1 MILRALE
8 NGVQIYTNIIM
19 KYAIATLLVLV
30 LITISFLKGALTFE
44 ENMTRDIEVYLPE
57 GEESTDILIEVRK
70 DWATDII
77 IVYVET
83 PNARNPD
90 YFSDSVVDNITYVP
104 TLKEIALLER
114 TIDPYGQN
122 VDLEEHY
129 QADRGEKDDI
139 IFTLSISTLIK
150 EFNSTNARFIEASEG
165 KIFGGLSI
173 EEADDDVVNETGTY
187 AIPDDQ
193 QRVDQIF
200 DGTSSALQN
209 FAIDTNDDGIIDTA
223 VILFAL
229 RAQEENN
236 DEVQEEK
243 IAEIQRHIDERYC
256 PSPDDCTQMTQTG
269 LVVVLHE
276 VTARLYDDLLTM
288 LPISLGII
296 IGLMLIFHRNW
307 LAIPVV
313 LVPIFCAL
321 IWTLGIITVSGVVL
335 TPMIVAA
342 GPILVG
348 IGVDYG
354 LHVANR
360 IVEFKDE
367 GNKIPRATFL
377 ALMTT
382 GKATFLC
389 AVTDTIGFSALFIS
403 PIAPMRT
410 VGLTMIIGVACAF
423 FLTVSMTPAM
433 MKLTNYSKHKS
444 EGWTSIAV
452 LSTKQWKAILVVV
465 LLTTTYSIARI
476 SVMDQDMKGDE
487 SAPEDIDSIK
497 KLGEYSDKFEA
508 GQTGILLI
516 NGPEDRL
523 KPAAK
528 DLDVL
533 DIMNWTQG
541 EINNITI
548 ENRNT
553 EKLINVSAFS
563 IVDFFK
569 SAHVSF
575 VIEDLGGDPVFEY
588 DGSFW
593 DFLHD
598 DFFDSFFCVASSE
611 VLSGI
616 YDCEQLRSDMIDVF
630 YESFTDEMRAML
642 LTDEYDKA
650 LIYVSMPYVNIDDT
664 AVIVDTIDEIAY
676 IRDRQMHAQDAK
688 MSQLTG
694 GPPVTIAINEGI
706 QNTQFDT
713 IVLSLILVLIT
724 LMVIFKSPKFGFIT
738 FLPIFL
744 VILWYP
750 ATVDAGGTNLNIFT
764 AMVGTIIIGI
774 GIDNSIQITER
785 VREEG
790 TTPEGIQKAV
800 ENTGQSVVEATFTT
814 MGGVFSGVII
824 SLYRTQFVGLRNFFG
839 LIITLVL
846 FSLLMAVFALP
857 SFYHALHY
865 LKLKYAKAPFVLSI
879 LGMINYLKSGLLL
892 PLKLIARLFS

>member
-1 MILRALE
+1 MITKALE
-8 NGVQIYTNIIM
+8 NGVQIYTNIIL
-19 KYAIATLLVLV
+19 KNAVATVAVLS
-30 LITISFLKGALTFE
+30 LITVLLLQSALTFE

-57 GEESTDILIEVRK
+57 GEESTEILIEVRQ
-70 DWATDII
+70 DWATDLI
-77 IVYVET
+77 IVYIET
-83 PNARNPD
+83 GNANDPNVFND
-90 YFSDSVVDNITYVP
+90 IVVDNITYVP
-104 TLKEIALLER
+104 TLKEIALLET
-114 TIDPYGQN
+114 TIDKYGQSE
-122 VDLEEHY
+122 DLETY
-129 QADRGEKDDI
+129 QADRGDKDGI

-150 EFNSTNARFIEASEG
+150 EFNSTNARFIEATEG

-173 EEADDDVVNETGTY
+173 EQNDDDTVNLTGTY
-187 AIPDDQ
+187 NIPDDQ
-193 QRVDQIF
+193 DRVDQIY
-200 DGTSSALQN
+200 DSTSSALQN
-209 FAIDTNDDGIIDTA
+209 FAIDTNDDKIIDTA

-229 RAQEENN
+229 KYQGENN
-236 DEVQEEK
+236 DASQEEMIAK
-243 IAEIQRHIDERYC
+243 IQEHIDQRYNART
-256 PSPDDCTQMTQTG
+256 DMTQTG

-288 LPISLGII
+288 LPISLGIVI
-296 IGLMLIFHRNW
+296 AMMLFFHRNW

-321 IWTLGIITVSGVVL
+321 IWTLGIVNLSGVVL

-367 GNKIPRATFL
+367 GNKMPRATFL
-377 ALMTT
+377 ALLTT

-410 VGLTMIIGVACAF
+410 VGFTMIVGVMCAF
-423 FLTVSMTPAM
+423 FLTVSMTPAI
-433 MKLTNYSKHKS
+433 MKLTNYSRHKS
-444 EGWTSIAV
+444 EGWKSIAV
-452 LSTKQWKAILVVV
+452 LSTKQWKAILLVL
-465 LLTTTYSIARI
+465 LLTTSYSIARI
-476 SVMDQDMKGDE
+476 AVMDQDIKGSE

-497 KLGEYSDKFEA
+497 KLGEYSEKFEA
-508 GQTGILLI
+508 GQTGILLV

-533 DIMNWTQG
+533 DVMNWTQG
-541 EINNITI
+541 EINNLSVT
-548 ENRNT
+548 NRNSN
-553 EKLINVSAFS
+553 EIINVSAFS

-569 SAHVSF
+569 SAH
-575 VIEDLGGDPVFEY
+575 ITIALEDLDGETQFEFE
-588 DGSFW
+588 GSFW
-593 DFLHD
+593 DFLHS
-598 DFFDSFFCVASSE
+598 DFFGDDYVWIDINPLYSR
-611 VLSGI
+611 
-616 YDCEQLRSDMIDVF
+616 EQLRSDMIDVF

-650 LIYVSMPYVNIDDT
+650 LIYVSMPYINIDDT
-664 AVIVDTIDEIAY
+664 TILVNEIDEIAFL
-676 IRDRQMHAQDAK
+676 RDKQIHAHDAQ

-694 GPPVTIAINEGI
+694 GPPVSIAINEGI
-706 QNTQFDT
+706 QETQFDT
-713 IVLSLILVLIT
+713 IKLSLLLVLIT
-724 LMVIFKSPKFGFIT
+724 MIVIFSSVKFGVIT
-738 FLPIFL
+738 FLPILL

-814 MGGVFSGVII
+814 MGGVFSGVLI
-824 SLYRTQFVGLRNFFG
+824 SFFSSQFIGLRNFFA

-865 LKLKYAKAPFVLSI
+865 IIEKYKMRNWNIRKKF
-879 LGMINYLKSGLLL
+879 N
-892 PLKLIARLFS
+892 

>member
-1 MILRALE
+1 MKWP
-8 NGVQIYTNIIM
+8 IM
-19 KYAIATLLVLV
+19 TLATLSLV
-30 LITISFLKGALTFE
+30 TILLLQPAMTFE
-44 ENMTRDIEVYLPE
+44 QNMTRDIEVYLPE
-57 GEESTDILIEVRK
+57 GEESTNILIEVRE
-70 DWATDII
+70 DWATDLI
-77 IVYVET
+77 IVYIET
-83 PNARNPD
+83 PNAENPQYYKD
-90 YFSDSVVDNITYVP
+90 PVMDNITYVS

-114 TIDPYGQN
+114 TIDPWGQN
-122 VDLEEHY
+122 VDQENQW

-165 KIFGGLSI
+165 KIFGGLSV
-173 EEADDDVVNETGTY
+173 EDNDDDTVNETGTY

-193 QRVDQIF
+193 DRIDQIF
-200 DGTSSALQN
+200 SSTSSSLQN
-209 FAIDTNDDGIIDTA
+209 FAIDTNDDDIIDTA

-229 RAQEENN
+229 KAADENN
-236 DEVQEEK
+236 DEVQKQK
-243 IAEIQRHIDERYC
+243 IIEIQNHIDQRANPKTE
-256 PSPDDCTQMTQTG
+256 MTQTG

-276 VTARLYDDLLTM
+276 VTDRLYQDLLTM
-288 LPISLGII
+288 LPMSLGIVI
-296 IGLMLIFHRNW
+296 ALMIIFHRNW

-321 IWTLGIITVSGVVL
+321 IWTLGIVSLSPIVL

-367 GNKIPRATFL
+367 GNKMPKATYL
-377 ALMTT
+377 ALLTT
-382 GKATFLC
+382 GKATLLC
-389 AVTDTIGFSALFIS
+389 AITDSIGFSALFIS
-403 PIAPMRT
+403 PIIPMRT
-410 VGLTMIIGVACAF
+410 VGFTMIIGVVCSF

-433 MKLTNYSKHKS
+433 MKLTDYSRHKN
-444 EGWTSIAV
+444 EGWKKIAI
-452 LSTKQWKAILVVV
+452 LSTKQWKAILLVV
-465 LLTTTYSIARI
+465 LLTTAYSIARI
-476 SVMDQDMKGDE
+476 SVLDQDMRGDE
-487 SAPEDIDSIK
+487 SAPEDVDSIQ
-497 KLGEYSDKFEA
+497 KLSEYSEKFEA

-516 NGPEDRL
+516 NNETERE

-553 EKLINVSAFS
+553 GKEVNISAFS

-569 SAHVSF
+569 SAHITII
-575 VIEDLGGDPVFEY
+575 IEDLEGEALFEF

-593 DFLHD
+593 DFLHS
-598 DFFDSFFCVASSE
+598 DFFGDDYALVDLNPLYSRE
-611 VLSGI
+611 
-616 YDCEQLRSDMIDVF
+616 DLRSDMIDVF
-630 YESFTDEMRAML
+630 YDSFTDEMRAML

-664 AVIVDTIDEIAY
+664 TIVVNDIDRIAEI
-676 IRDRQMHAQDAK
+676 RNRHMSFENAQ

-706 QNTQFDT
+706 QETQFDT
-713 IVLSLILVLIT
+713 IKLSLLLVLIA
-724 LMVIFKSPKFGFIT
+724 MIFVFWSVKFGFIT
-738 FLPIFL
+738 FLPILL

-774 GIDNSIQITER
+774 GIDNSIQISER

-790 TTPEGIQKAV
+790 ATPEGIQRAV

-824 SLYRTQFVGLRNFFG
+824 SFYRTQFIGLRNFFA

-865 LKLKYAKAPFVLSI
+865 LQNKYAKRNWRIKTKF
-879 LGMINYLKSGLLL
+879 N
-892 PLKLIARLFS
+892 

>member
-1 MILRALE
+1 MITKALE
-8 NGVQIYTNIIM
+8 NGVRIYTNIIL
-19 KYAIATLLVLV
+19 KNAVATIAVLS
-30 LITISFLKGALTFE
+30 LITILLLQSALTFE
-44 ENMTRDIEVYLPE
+44 QNMTRDIEVYLPE
-57 GEESTDILIEVRK
+57 GEESTEILIEVRE
-70 DWATDII
+70 DWATDLI
-77 IVYVET
+77 IVYIET
-83 PNARNPD
+83 GNAKEPKIYND
-90 YFSDSVVDNITYVP
+90 IVVDNITFVH
-104 TLKEIALLER
+104 TLNEIALLET
-114 TIDPYGQN
+114 TIDKYGQTE
-122 VDLEEHY
+122 DLEAY
-129 QADRGEKDDI
+129 PADRGIKDGI

-150 EFNSTNARFIEASEG
+150 EFNSTNARFIEATEG

-173 EEADDDVVNETGTY
+173 EQNDDDIVNQSGTY
-187 AIPDDQ
+187 EIPNYTDPDRSQ
-193 QRVDQIF
+193 ERIDQIY
-200 DGTSSALQN
+200 DSTSSALQN
-209 FAIDTNDDGIIDTA
+209 FAIDTNNDQIIDTA

-229 RAQEENN
+229 KYQGENN
-236 DEVQEEK
+236 DASQEEMIAK
-243 IAEIQRHIDERYC
+243 IQEYIDQRDEPRT
-256 PSPDDCTQMTQTG
+256 DMTQTG

-276 VTARLYDDLLTM
+276 VTARLYEDLLKM
-288 LPISLGII
+288 LPISLGIVI
-296 IGLMLIFHRNW
+296 AMMMFFHRNW

-313 LVPIFCAL
+313 LLPIFCAL
-321 IWTLGIITVSGVVL
+321 IWTLGIVNLSGVVL

-367 GNKIPRATFL
+367 GNKMPKATFL
-377 ALMTT
+377 ALLTT
-382 GKATFLC
+382 GKATLLC
-389 AVTDTIGFSALFIS
+389 AITDTIGFSALFIS

-410 VGLTMIIGVACAF
+410 VGFTMIVGVACAF
-423 FLTVSMTPAM
+423 FLTVSMTPAI
-433 MKLTNYSKHKS
+433 MKLTNYSRHKS
-444 EGWTSIAV
+444 EGWKRIAV
-452 LSTKQWKAILVVV
+452 FSTKQWKAILLVL
-465 LLTTTYSIARI
+465 LLTTAYSIARI
-476 SVMDQDMKGDE
+476 AVMDQDIKGSE

-497 KLGEYSDKFEA
+497 KLGEYSEKFEA

-516 NGPEDRL
+516 NGPQDRL

-541 EINNITI
+541 EINNLTIT
-548 ENRNT
+548 NRNT
-553 EKLINVSAFS
+553 NDLVNVSAFS

-569 SAHVSF
+569 SAH
-575 VIEDLGGDPVFEY
+575 ITITIDGIDGDVFFEY

-593 DFLHD
+593 DFLHS
-598 DFFDSFFCVASSE
+598 DFFGDDYLWVDINPVYSR
-611 VLSGI
+611 
-616 YDCEQLRSDMIDVF
+616 EQFRNDMIDVF
-630 YESFTDEMRAML
+630 YDSFTDEMRAML

-650 LIYVSMPYVNIDDT
+650 LIYVSMPYINIDDT
-664 AVIVDTIDEIAY
+664 TILVNEIDDIAF
-676 IRDRQMHAQDAK
+676 IRDKQIHSHDAQ

-694 GPPVTIAINEGI
+694 GPPVSIAINEGI
-706 QNTQFDT
+706 QDTQFDT
-713 IVLSLILVLIT
+713 IKLSLLLVLIT
-724 LMVIFKSPKFGFIT
+724 MIIIFGSVKFGFIT

-814 MGGVFSGVII
+814 MGGVFSGVLI
-824 SLYRTQFVGLRNFFG
+824 SFFSSQFIGLRNFFA

-857 SFYHALHY
+857 SFYHALNSIIE
-865 LKLKYAKAPFVLSI
+865 KYKMKNWKIKRKF
-879 LGMINYLKSGLLL
+879 N
-892 PLKLIARLFS
+892 

>member
-1 MILRALE
+1 MKRPVLTLAALSLVTIL
-8 NGVQIYTNIIM
+8 
-19 KYAIATLLVLV
+19 LLQ
-30 LITISFLKGALTFE
+30 SAMTFE
-44 ENMTRDIEVYLPE
+44 QNMTRDIEVYLPE
-57 GEESTDILIEVRK
+57 GEESTDILIEVRE
-70 DWATDII
+70 DWATDLI
-77 IVYVET
+77 IVYLET
-83 PNARNPD
+83 PNANDPQFYND
-90 YFSDSVVDNITYVP
+90 PVLDNITYVP
-104 TLKEIALLER
+104 TLKEISLLEQ
-114 TIDPYGQN
+114 TIDPYGQTE
-122 VDLEEHY
+122 DLGTY

-173 EEADDDVVNETGTY
+173 EDGDDDLVNQTGTY

-193 QRVDQIF
+193 DRVDQIF
-200 DGTSSALQN
+200 SGTASSLQN
-209 FAIDTNDDGIIDTA
+209 FAIDTNSDGIIDTA

-229 RAQEENN
+229 KASEENN
-236 DEVQEEK
+236 DEVQKEK
-243 IAEIQRHIDERYC
+243 IIEIQNHIDERIN
-256 PSPDDCTQMTQTG
+256 PKTEMTQTG

-276 VTARLYDDLLTM
+276 VTDRLYEDLLTM
-288 LPISLGII
+288 LPMSLGIVI
-296 IGLMLIFHRNW
+296 ALMLIFHRNW

-321 IWTLGIITVSGVVL
+321 IWTLGLVNLSGVVL

-360 IVEFKDE
+360 IVEFKEE
-367 GNKIPRATFL
+367 GNKMPRATYL
-377 ALMTT
+377 ALLTT
-382 GKATFLC
+382 GKATLLC
-389 AVTDTIGFSALFIS
+389 AITDSIGFSALFIS
-403 PIAPMRT
+403 PIVPMRT
-410 VGLTMIIGVACAF
+410 VGLTMIIGVICSF
-423 FLTVSMTPAM
+423 FLTVSMTPAI
-433 MKLTNYSKHKS
+433 MKLTDYSRHKNK
-444 EGWTSIAV
+444 GWTSIAV

-476 SVMDQDMKGDE
+476 SVMDQNITGSE
-487 SAPEDIDSIK
+487 SAPEDVDSIQ
-497 KLGEYSDKFEA
+497 KLSEYSDKFDA

-516 NGPEDRL
+516 NNDTARE

-541 EINNITI
+541 EINNLSI

-553 EKLINVSAFS
+553 NELINVSAFS

-569 SAHVSF
+569 SAH
-575 VIEDLGGDPVFEY
+575 ITIGLEDLDGETIFEF

-593 DFLHD
+593 DFLHS
-598 DFFDSFFCVASSE
+598 DFFGDDYVWIDINPLYSR
-611 VLSGI
+611 
-616 YDCEQLRSDMIDVF
+616 EQLRNDMIDVF

-650 LIYVSMPYVNIDDT
+650 LIYVSMPYINIDDT
-664 AVIVDTIDEIAY
+664 TILVNEIDNIAFL
-676 IRDRQMHAQDAK
+676 RDRQMHSHDAQ

-694 GPPVTIAINEGI
+694 GPPVSIAINEGI

-713 IVLSLILVLIT
+713 IKLSLLLVLIT
-724 LMVIFKSPKFGFIT
+724 MIIIFSSVKFGFIT

-814 MGGVFSGVII
+814 MGGVFSGVLI
-824 SLYRTQFVGLRNFFG
+824 SFFSSQFIGLRNFFA

-865 LKLKYAKAPFVLSI
+865 IIEKYKVRNWNIRKKF
-879 LGMINYLKSGLLL
+879 N
-892 PLKLIARLFS
+892 

>member
-1 MILRALE
+1 MKRPLLTVAALSLVTIL
-8 NGVQIYTNIIM
+8 
-19 KYAIATLLVLV
+19 LLQ
-30 LITISFLKGALTFE
+30 SAMTFE
-44 ENMTRDIEVYLPE
+44 QNMTRDIEVYLPE
-57 GEESTDILIEVRK
+57 GEESTDILIEVRE
-70 DWATDII
+70 DWATDLI
-77 IVYVET
+77 IVYLET
-83 PNARNPD
+83 PNANDPQFYND
-90 YFSDSVVDNITYVP
+90 PVLDNITYVP
-104 TLKEIALLER
+104 TLKEISLLEQ
-114 TIDPYGQN
+114 TIDPYGQTT
-122 VDLEEHY
+122 DLGTY

-165 KIFGGLSI
+165 KIFGGLAV
-173 EEADDDVVNETGTY
+173 EESDDDLVNQTGTY

-193 QRVDQIF
+193 DRVDQIF
-200 DGTSSALQN
+200 SGTSSSLQN

-229 RAQEENN
+229 KASEENN
-236 DEVQEEK
+236 DEVQKEK
-243 IAEIQRHIDERYC
+243 IIEIQNHIDERIN
-256 PSPDDCTQMTQTG
+256 PKTEMTQTG

-276 VTARLYDDLLTM
+276 VTDRLYEDLLTM
-288 LPISLGII
+288 LPMSLGIVI
-296 IGLMLIFHRNW
+296 ALMLIFHRNW

-321 IWTLGIITVSGVVL
+321 IWTLGLVNLSGVVL

-360 IVEFKDE
+360 IVEFKEE
-367 GNKIPRATFL
+367 GNKMPKATYL
-377 ALMTT
+377 ALLTT
-382 GKATFLC
+382 GKATLLC
-389 AVTDTIGFSALFIS
+389 AITDSIGFSALFIS
-403 PIAPMRT
+403 PIVPMRT
-410 VGLTMIIGVACAF
+410 VGLTMIIGVICSF
-423 FLTVSMTPAM
+423 FLTVSMTPAI
-433 MKLTNYSKHKS
+433 MKLTNYSRHKNK
-444 EGWTSIAV
+444 GWTSIAV
-452 LSTKQWKAILVVV
+452 LSTKQWKTILVVV

-476 SVMDQDMKGDE
+476 SVMDQNITGSE
-487 SAPEDIDSIK
+487 SAPEDVDSIQ
-497 KLGEYSDKFEA
+497 KLSEYSDKFDA

-516 NGPEDRL
+516 NNDTARD

-541 EINNITI
+541 EINNITVN
-548 ENRNT
+548 NRNT
-553 EKLINVSAFS
+553 GDVINVSAFS

-569 SAHVSF
+569 SAYF
-575 VIEDLGGDPVFEY
+575 AIVIEDLDGEAIYQFE
-588 DGSFW
+588 GSFW
-593 DFLHD
+593 DFLHS
-598 DFFDSFFCVASSE
+598 DFFGDDYALVD
-611 VLSGI
+611 LNQI
-616 YDCEQLRSDMIDVF
+616 YSREQLRSDMIDVF
-630 YESFTDEMRAML
+630 YESFTDEMRSML

-664 AVIVDTIDEIAY
+664 AIVVKTIDQIAE
-676 IRDRQMHAQDAK
+676 IRDRQMSFENAR
-688 MSQLTG
+688 MSTLTG
-694 GPPVTIAINEGI
+694 GPPVSIAINEGI
-706 QNTQFDT
+706 QETQFDT
-713 IVLSLILVLIT
+713 IKLSLVLVLIA
-724 LMVIFKSPKFGFIT
+724 MICIFWSVKYGFVT
-738 FLPIFL
+738 FLPILL

-790 TTPEGIQKAV
+790 ATPKGIQKAV

-824 SLYRTQFVGLRNFFG
+824 SFYRTQFVGLRNFFA

-865 LKLKYAKAPFVLSI
+865 VQNKYAKRNWRI
-879 LGMINYLKSGLLL
+879 KTKSN
-892 PLKLIARLFS
+892 

>member
-1 MILRALE
+1 MITKALE
-8 NGVQIYTNIIM
+8 NGVQIYTNIIL
-19 KYAIATLLVLV
+19 KNAVATIAVLSLITLLL
-30 LITISFLKGALTFE
+30 LQSALTFE

-57 GEESTDILIEVRK
+57 GEESTEILIEVRQ
-70 DWATDII
+70 DWATDLI
-77 IVYVET
+77 IVYIET
-83 PNARNPD
+83 GNANDPNVFND
-90 YFSDSVVDNITYVP
+90 IVVDNITYVP
-104 TLKEIALLER
+104 TLKEIALLET
-114 TIDPYGQN
+114 TIDKYGQSE
-122 VDLEEHY
+122 DLETY
-129 QADRGEKDDI
+129 QADRGDKDGI

-150 EFNSTNARFIEASEG
+150 EFNSTNARFIEATEG

-173 EEADDDVVNETGTY
+173 EQNDDDTVNLTGTY
-187 AIPDDQ
+187 NIPDDQ
-193 QRVDQIF
+193 DRVDQIY
-200 DGTSSALQN
+200 DSTSSALQN
-209 FAIDTNDDGIIDTA
+209 FAIDTNDDKIIDTA

-229 RAQEENN
+229 KYQGENN
-236 DEVQEEK
+236 DASQEEMIAK
-243 IAEIQRHIDERYC
+243 IQEHIDQRYNART
-256 PSPDDCTQMTQTG
+256 DMTQTG

-288 LPISLGII
+288 LPISLGIVI
-296 IGLMLIFHRNW
+296 AMMLFFHRNW

-321 IWTLGIITVSGVVL
+321 IWTLGIVNLSGVVL

-367 GNKIPRATFL
+367 GNKMPRATFL
-377 ALMTT
+377 ALLTT

-410 VGLTMIIGVACAF
+410 VGFTMIVGVMCAF
-423 FLTVSMTPAM
+423 FLTVSMTPAI
-433 MKLTNYSKHKS
+433 MKLTNYSRHKS
-444 EGWTSIAV
+444 EGWKSIAV
-452 LSTKQWKAILVVV
+452 LSTKQWKVILLV
-465 LLTTTYSIARI
+465 LLITTSYSIARI
-476 SVMDQDMKGDE
+476 AVMDQDIKGSE

-497 KLGEYSDKFEA
+497 KLGEYSEKFEA
-508 GQTGILLI
+508 GQTGILLV

-533 DIMNWTQG
+533 DVMNWTQG
-541 EINNITI
+541 EINNLSVT
-548 ENRNT
+548 NRNSN
-553 EKLINVSAFS
+553 ELINVSAFS

-569 SAHVSF
+569 SAH
-575 VIEDLGGDPVFEY
+575 ITIALEDLDGETQFEF

-593 DFLHD
+593 DFLHS
-598 DFFDSFFCVASSE
+598 DFFGDDYVWIDINPLYSR
-611 VLSGI
+611 
-616 YDCEQLRSDMIDVF
+616 EQLRSDMIDVF

-650 LIYVSMPYVNIDDT
+650 LIYVSMPYINIDDT
-664 AVIVDTIDEIAY
+664 TILVNEIDDIAFL
-676 IRDRQMHAQDAK
+676 RDKQIHAHDAQ

-694 GPPVTIAINEGI
+694 GPPVSIAINEGI
-706 QNTQFDT
+706 QETQFDT
-713 IVLSLILVLIT
+713 IKLSLLLVLIT
-724 LMVIFKSPKFGFIT
+724 MIVIFSSVKFGVIT
-738 FLPIFL
+738 FLPILL

-814 MGGVFSGVII
+814 MGGVFSGVLI
-824 SLYRTQFVGLRNFFG
+824 SFFSSQFIGLRNFFA

-865 LKLKYAKAPFVLSI
+865 TIEKYKMSNWKIKKKF
-879 LGMINYLKSGLLL
+879 N
-892 PLKLIARLFS
+892 

>member
-1 MILRALE
+1 
-8 NGVQIYTNIIM
+8 M
-19 KYAIATLLVLV
+19 KRPVLTIAVLS
-30 LITISFLKGALTFE
+30 LITILLLQSAMTFE
-44 ENMTRDIEVYLPE
+44 QNMTRDIEVYLPE
-57 GEESTDILIEVRK
+57 GEESTNILIEVRE
-70 DWATDII
+70 DWATDLI

-83 PNARNPD
+83 PNALDKDFYNDP
-90 YFSDSVVDNITYVP
+90 VQDNITYVP
-104 TLKEIALLER
+104 TLKEISLLER
-114 TIDPYGQN
+114 AIDPYGQTT
-122 VDLEEHY
+122 DLETY
-129 QADRGEKDDI
+129 QADRGENDDI

-173 EEADDDVVNETGTY
+173 EENDDDTVNETGTY

-193 QRVDQIF
+193 ERVDQIF
-200 DGTSSALQN
+200 SSTSSALQN

-229 RAQEENN
+229 KAAEEDN
-236 DEVQEEK
+236 DEVQKQK
-243 IAEIQRHIDERYC
+243 IIEIQNHIDERVN
-256 PSPDDCTQMTQTG
+256 PKTTMTQTG

-276 VTARLYDDLLTM
+276 VTDRLYDDLLTM
-288 LPISLGII
+288 LPMSLGIV
-296 IGLMLIFHRNW
+296 IGLMIIFHRNW

-321 IWTLGIITVSGVVL
+321 IWTLGIVNLSGVVL

-360 IVEFKDE
+360 IVEFKNE
-367 GNKIPRATFL
+367 GRDMPRATYL
-377 ALMTT
+377 TLLTT
-382 GKATFLC
+382 GKATLLC
-389 AVTDTIGFSALFIS
+389 AITDSIGFSALFIS
-403 PIAPMRT
+403 PIVPMRT
-410 VGLTMIIGVACAF
+410 VGFTMIVGVICAF
-423 FLTVSMTPAM
+423 FLTVSMTPAI
-433 MKLTNYSKHKS
+433 MKLTDYSRHKN
-444 EGWTSIAV
+444 EGWTSIAI
-452 LSTKQWKAILVVV
+452 LSTKEWKAILLVV
-465 LLTTTYSIARI
+465 LLTTAYSIARI
-476 SVMDQDMKGDE
+476 SVMDQDITGSE

-497 KLGEYSDKFEA
+497 KLSEYSEKFEA

-516 NGPEDRL
+516 NNESVRE

-541 EINNITI
+541 EINNLTI
-548 ENRNT
+548 NNRNT
-553 EKLINVSAFS
+553 GETINASAFS

-569 SAHVSF
+569 SAH
-575 VIEDLGGDPVFEY
+575 ITITLEDPVDGDTIFEF

-593 DFLHD
+593 DFLHSDFFGD
-598 DFFDSFFCVASSE
+598 DFVWVDLNPLYSRE
-611 VLSGI
+611 
-616 YDCEQLRSDMIDVF
+616 DLRADMIDVF

-650 LIYVSMPYVNIDDT
+650 LIYVSMPYINIDDT
-664 AVIVDTIDEIAY
+664 TILVNDIDKIAEV
-676 IRDRQMHAQDAK
+676 RNRQMSFENAQ

-706 QNTQFDT
+706 QETQFDT
-713 IVLSLILVLIT
+713 IKLSLLLVLIA
-724 LMVIFKSPKFGFIT
+724 MMCIFWSVKFGFIT
-738 FLPIFL
+738 FLPILL

-790 TTPEGIQKAV
+790 ATPEGIQRAV

-814 MGGVFSGVII
+814 MGGVLSGVII
-824 SLYRTQFVGLRNFFG
+824 SFYRTQFVGLRNFFA

-865 LKLKYAKAPFVLSI
+865 IQNKYARSNWRIKTKK
-879 LGMINYLKSGLLL
+879 N
-892 PLKLIARLFS
+892 

>member
-1 MILRALE
+1 MLQKSLE
-8 NGVQIYTNIIM
+8 YVVRGYTNIIM
-19 KYAIATLLVLV
+19 KWPLLTIGILS
-30 LITISFLKGALTFE
+30 LITILLLQAAITFE
-44 ENMTRDIEVYLPE
+44 QNMTRDIEVYLPE
-57 GEESTDILIEVRK
+57 GEESTNILIEVRE
-70 DWATDII
+70 DWATDLI

-83 PNARNPD
+83 PNAENPQFYKD
-90 YFSDSVVDNITYVP
+90 PVMDNITYVP

-122 VDLEEHY
+122 VELENEWK
-129 QADRGEKDDI
+129 ADRGEKDDI

-165 KIFGGLSI
+165 KIFGGLSV
-173 EEADDDVVNETGTY
+173 EENDDDTVNETGTY

-193 QRVDQIF
+193 DRVDQIF
-200 DGTSSALQN
+200 SSTSSALQN
-209 FAIDTNDDGIIDTA
+209 FAIDTNNDGIIDTA

-229 RAQEENN
+229 KAADENN
-236 DEVQEEK
+236 DEVQKEK
-243 IAEIQRHIDERYC
+243 IIEIQNHIDQRANPKTE
-256 PSPDDCTQMTQTG
+256 MTQTG

-276 VTARLYDDLLTM
+276 VTDRLYEDLLTM
-288 LPISLGII
+288 LPMSLGIVL
-296 IGLMLIFHRNW
+296 GLMIIFHRNW

-321 IWTLGIITVSGVVL
+321 IWTLGIVNLSGVVL

-367 GNKIPRATFL
+367 GNKMPKATYL
-377 ALMTT
+377 ALLTT
-382 GKATFLC
+382 GKATLLC
-389 AVTDTIGFSALFIS
+389 AITDSIGFSALFIS
-403 PIAPMRT
+403 PIIPMRT
-410 VGLTMIIGVACAF
+410 VGFTMIIGVICSF
-423 FLTVSMTPAM
+423 FLTVSMTPAI
-433 MKLTNYSKHKS
+433 MKLTDYSRHKN
-444 EGWTSIAV
+444 EGWKKIAI
-452 LSTKQWKAILVVV
+452 LSTKQWKAILLVV
-465 LLTTTYSIARI
+465 LLTTAYSIARI
-476 SVMDQDMKGDE
+476 SVLDQDMRGDE
-487 SAPEDIDSIK
+487 SAPEDVDSIQ
-497 KLGEYSDKFEA
+497 KLSEYSEKFEA

-516 NGPEDRL
+516 NNETERE

-548 ENRNT
+548 DNRNT
-553 EKLINVSAFS
+553 GKEINVSAFS

-569 SAHVSF
+569 SAHITII
-575 VIEDLGGDPVFEY
+575 IEDLEGDALFEF

-593 DFLHD
+593 DFLHS
-598 DFFDSFFCVASSE
+598 DFFGSDYAIIDVNPLYSRE
-611 VLSGI
+611 N
-616 YDCEQLRSDMIDVF
+616 LRSDMIDVF
-630 YESFTDEMRAML
+630 YESFTDEMRSML

-664 AVIVDTIDEIAY
+664 TIIVKDIDQIAEI
-676 IRDRQMHAQDAK
+676 RNRQMSFENAH

-706 QNTQFDT
+706 QETQFDT
-713 IVLSLILVLIT
+713 IKLSLLLVLIA
-724 LMVIFKSPKFGFIT
+724 MICVFWSVKYGFIT
-738 FLPIFL
+738 FLPILL

-774 GIDNSIQITER
+774 GIDNSIQISER

-790 TTPEGIQKAV
+790 ATPEGIQKAV

-824 SLYRTQFVGLRNFFG
+824 SFYRTQFVGLRNFFA

-865 LKLKYAKAPFVLSI
+865 LQNKYAKRNWRIKTKF
-879 LGMINYLKSGLLL
+879 N
-892 PLKLIARLFS
+892 

>member
-1 MILRALE
+1 MITKALE
-8 NGVQIYTNIIM
+8 NGVQIYTNIIL
-19 KYAIATLLVLV
+19 KNAVATVAVLSLITLLL
-30 LITISFLKGALTFE
+30 LQSALTFE

-57 GEESTDILIEVRK
+57 GEESTEILIEVRQ
-70 DWATDII
+70 DWATDLI
-77 IVYVET
+77 IVYIET
-83 PNARNPD
+83 GNANDPNVFND
-90 YFSDSVVDNITYVP
+90 IVVDNITYVP
-104 TLKEIALLER
+104 TLKEIALLET
-114 TIDPYGQN
+114 TIDKYGQSE
-122 VDLEEHY
+122 DLETY
-129 QADRGEKDDI
+129 QADRGDKDGI

-150 EFNSTNARFIEASEG
+150 EFNSTNARFIEATEG

-173 EEADDDVVNETGTY
+173 EQNDDDTVNLTGTY
-187 AIPDDQ
+187 NIPDDQ
-193 QRVDQIF
+193 DRVDQIY
-200 DGTSSALQN
+200 DSTSSALQN
-209 FAIDTNDDGIIDTA
+209 FAIDTNDDKIIDTA

-229 RAQEENN
+229 KYQGENN
-236 DEVQEEK
+236 DASQEEMIAK
-243 IAEIQRHIDERYC
+243 IQEHIDQRYNART
-256 PSPDDCTQMTQTG
+256 DMTQTG

-288 LPISLGII
+288 LPISLGIVI
-296 IGLMLIFHRNW
+296 AMMLFFHRNW

-321 IWTLGIITVSGVVL
+321 IWTLGIVNLSGVVL

-367 GNKIPRATFL
+367 GNKMPRATFL
-377 ALMTT
+377 ALLTT

-410 VGLTMIIGVACAF
+410 VGFTMIVGVMCAF
-423 FLTVSMTPAM
+423 FLTVSMTPAI
-433 MKLTNYSKHKS
+433 MKLTNYSRHKS
-444 EGWTSIAV
+444 EGWKSIAV
-452 LSTKQWKAILVVV
+452 LSTKQWKVILLVL
-465 LLTTTYSIARI
+465 LLTTSYSIARI
-476 SVMDQDMKGDE
+476 AVMDQDIKGSE

-497 KLGEYSDKFEA
+497 KLGEYSEKFEA
-508 GQTGILLI
+508 GQTGILLV

-533 DIMNWTQG
+533 DVMNWTQG
-541 EINNITI
+541 EINNLSVT
-548 ENRNT
+548 NRNSN
-553 EKLINVSAFS
+553 ELINVSAFS

-569 SAHVSF
+569 SAH
-575 VIEDLGGDPVFEY
+575 ITIALEDLDGETQFEF

-593 DFLHD
+593 DFLHS
-598 DFFDSFFCVASSE
+598 DFFGDDYVWIDINPLYSR
-611 VLSGI
+611 
-616 YDCEQLRSDMIDVF
+616 EQLRSDMIDVF

-650 LIYVSMPYVNIDDT
+650 LIYVSMPYINIDDT
-664 AVIVDTIDEIAY
+664 TILVNEIDDIAFL
-676 IRDRQMHAQDAK
+676 RDKQIHAHDAQ

-694 GPPVTIAINEGI
+694 GPPVSIAINEGI
-706 QNTQFDT
+706 QETQFDT
-713 IVLSLILVLIT
+713 IKLSLLLVLIT
-724 LMVIFKSPKFGFIT
+724 MIVIFSSVKFGVIT
-738 FLPIFL
+738 FLPILL

-814 MGGVFSGVII
+814 MGGVFSGVLI
-824 SLYRTQFVGLRNFFG
+824 SFFSSQFIGLRNFFA

-865 LKLKYAKAPFVLSI
+865 TIEKYKMSNWKIKKKF
-879 LGMINYLKSGLLL
+879 N
-892 PLKLIARLFS
+892 

>member
-1 MILRALE
+1 M
-8 NGVQIYTNIIM
+8 
-19 KYAIATLLVLV
+19 
-30 LITISFLKGALTFE
+30 TFE
-44 ENMTRDIEVYLPE
+44 QNMTRDIEVYLPE
-57 GEESTDILIEVRK
+57 GEESTTILIEVRE
-70 DWATDII
+70 DWATDLI

-83 PNARNPD
+83 PNAKEPQFYD
-90 YFSDSVVDNITYVP
+90 DIEKDNITYVP
-104 TLKEIALLER
+104 TLLEIALLEK

-122 VDLEEHY
+122 VELEDEW
-129 QADRGEKDDI
+129 QADRGVKDDI

-150 EFNSTNARFIEASEG
+150 EFNSTNARFIEASER
-165 KIFGGLSI
+165 KVFGGLSL
-173 EEADDDVVNETGTY
+173 EESDDDLVNETGTY
-187 AIPDDQ
+187 EIPNYTDPERSQ
-193 QRVDQIF
+193 ERVDQIY
-200 DGTSSALQN
+200 DSTSSALQN
-209 FAIDTNDDGIIDTA
+209 FAIDTNNDGIIDTA

-229 RAQEENN
+229 KAADENN
-236 DEVQEEK
+236 DEVQKEK
-243 IAEIQRHIDERYC
+243 ILEIQNHIDQRANPKTE
-256 PSPDDCTQMTQTG
+256 MTQTG

-276 VTARLYDDLLTM
+276 VTDRLYDDLLTM
-288 LPISLGII
+288 LPMSLGIV

-313 LVPIFCAL
+313 LVPIFCSL
-321 IWTLGIITVSGVVL
+321 IWTLGLVNLSGVVL

-367 GNKIPRATFL
+367 GNKMP
-377 ALMTT
+377 
-382 GKATFLC
+382 KATLLC
-389 AVTDTIGFSALFIS
+389 AITDSIGFSALFIS
-403 PIAPMRT
+403 PIIPMRT
-410 VGLTMIIGVACAF
+410 VGFTMIIGVICAF
-423 FLTVSMTPAM
+423 FLTVSMTPAI
-433 MKLTNYSKHKS
+433 MKLTNYSRHKNK
-444 EGWTSIAV
+444 GWTSIAI
-452 LSTKQWKAILVVV
+452 LSTKQWKVILLVV
-465 LLTTTYSIARI
+465 LLTTAYSIARI
-476 SVMDQDMKGDE
+476 SVLDQDMRGDE
-487 SAPEDIDSIK
+487 SAPEDVDSIQ
-497 KLGEYSDKFEA
+497 KLSEYSEKFEA

-516 NGPEDRL
+516 NNETERD

-548 ENRNT
+548 ENRNSG
-553 EKLINVSAFS
+553 EEINVSAFS

-569 SAHVSF
+569 SAH
-575 VIEDLGGDPVFEY
+575 ITITIGNLGELDDFEFE
-588 DGSFW
+588 GSFW
-593 DFLHD
+593 DFLHSE
-598 DFFDSFFCVASSE
+598 FFGSDYAVVDLNPLYSRENF
-611 VLSGI
+611 
-616 YDCEQLRSDMIDVF
+616 RSDMIDVF
-630 YESFTDEMRAML
+630 YESFTDEMRSML

-664 AVIVDTIDEIAY
+664 TIIVKDIDQIAE
-676 IRDRQMHAQDAK
+676 IRDRQMSFENAQ

-706 QNTQFDT
+706 QETQFDT
-713 IVLSLILVLIT
+713 IKLSLLLVLIA
-724 LMVIFKSPKFGFIT
+724 MICIFWSVKFGFIT
-738 FLPIFL
+738 FLPILL

-790 TTPEGIQKAV
+790 ATPEGIQKAV

-824 SLYRTQFVGLRNFFG
+824 SFYRTQFVGLRNFFA

-857 SFYHALHY
+857 SFYHAWHY
-865 LKLKYAKAPFVLSI
+865 LQNKYAKRNWRIKTKF
-879 LGMINYLKSGLLL
+879 N
-892 PLKLIARLFS
+892 

>member
-1 MILRALE
+1 MLQKALE
-8 NGVQIYTNIIM
+8 NGVRIYTNIIL
-19 KYAIATLLVLV
+19 KNAFLTVAVLGFITVLLLQ
-30 LITISFLKGALTFE
+30 SALTFE
-44 ENMTRDIEVYLPE
+44 QNMTRDIEVYLPE
-57 GEESTDILIEVRK
+57 GEESTDILIEVRE
-70 DWATDII
+70 DWATDLI
-77 IVYVET
+77 IVYIET
-83 PNARNPD
+83 GNAKDPD
-90 YFSDSVVDNITYVP
+90 IFDNTVVDNITYMP
-104 TLKEIALLER
+104 TLKEIALLEQ
-114 TIDPYGQN
+114 TIDEYGQTT
-122 VDLEEHY
+122 DLETY
-129 QADRGEKDDI
+129 QADRGQKDGI

-173 EEADDDVVNETGTY
+173 EQNDDDLVNETGTY

-193 QRVDQIF
+193 DRIDQIF
-200 DGTSSALQN
+200 DSTASALQN

-229 RAQEENN
+229 KYQGENNDQAQEEMIA
-236 DEVQEEK
+236 K
-243 IAEIQRHIDERYC
+243 IQNHIDQRYQ
-256 PSPDDCTQMTQTG
+256 PRSDMTQTG

-276 VTARLYDDLLTM
+276 VTARLYQDLLTM
-288 LPISLGII
+288 LPISLAIVLG
-296 IGLMLIFHRNW
+296 MMMFFHRNW
-307 LAIPVV
+307 LSIPVV

-321 IWTLGIITVSGVVL
+321 IWTLGIVNLSGVVL

-367 GNKIPRATFL
+367 GNKMPKATFL
-377 ALMTT
+377 ALLTT

-403 PIAPMRT
+403 PIVPMRT
-410 VGLTMIIGVACAF
+410 VGFTMIVGVACAF
-423 FLTVSMTPAM
+423 FLTVSMTPAIM
-433 MKLTNYSKHKS
+433 QITNYSRHKS
-444 EGWTSIAV
+444 EGWKGIAV
-452 LSTKQWKAILVVV
+452 LSTKQWKVILLVV

-476 SVMDQDMKGDE
+476 AVMDQDIKGDE

-497 KLGEYSDKFEA
+497 KLGEYSEKFEA
-508 GQTGILLI
+508 GQTGILLV
-516 NGPEDRL
+516 NGPEDRP

-541 EINNITI
+541 EINNLTVI
-548 ENRNT
+548 NRNT
-553 EKLINVSAFS
+553 DELINVSAFS

-569 SAHVSF
+569 SARINIAIENINGD
-575 VIEDLGGDPVFEY
+575 VILEY

-593 DFLHD
+593 ELLHHE
-598 DFFDSFFCVASSE
+598 FFDSAACQVETGAFYTC
-611 VLSGI
+611 
-616 YDCEQLRSDMIDVF
+616 DQLRDDMIDVF

-664 AVIVDTIDEIAY
+664 TILVKEIDEIAY
-676 IRDRQMHAQDAK
+676 VRDKQMHFQDAQ

-706 QNTQFDT
+706 QNTQFET
-713 IVLSLILVLIT
+713 IKLSLLLVLIT
-724 LMVIFKSPKFGFIT
+724 MICIFWSVKFGFIT
-738 FLPIFL
+738 FLPILL

-790 TTPEGIQKAV
+790 ANPKGIQKAV

-814 MGGVFSGVII
+814 MGGVFSGVLI
-824 SLYRTQFVGLRNFFG
+824 SFFSSQFIGLRNFFA

-857 SFYHALHY
+857 SFYHAFYALT
-865 LKLKYAKAPFVLSI
+865 KKYKERNWGIRKKF
-879 LGMINYLKSGLLL
+879 N
-892 PLKLIARLFS
+892 

>member
-1 MILRALE
+1 MTL
-8 NGVQIYTNIIM
+8 
-19 KYAIATLLVLV
+19 ATLSLV
-30 LITISFLKGALTFE
+30 TILLLQPAMTFE
-44 ENMTRDIEVYLPE
+44 QNMTRDIEVYLPE
-57 GEESTDILIEVRK
+57 GEESTNILIEVRE
-70 DWATDII
+70 DWATDLI
-77 IVYVET
+77 IVYIET
-83 PNARNPD
+83 PNAENPQYYKD
-90 YFSDSVVDNITYVP
+90 PVMDNITYVS

-114 TIDPYGQN
+114 TIDPWGQN
-122 VDLEEHY
+122 VDQENQW

-165 KIFGGLSI
+165 KIFGGLSV
-173 EEADDDVVNETGTY
+173 EDNDDDTVNETGTY

-193 QRVDQIF
+193 DRIDQIF
-200 DGTSSALQN
+200 SSTSSSLQN

-229 RAQEENN
+229 KAADENN
-236 DEVQEEK
+236 DDVQKQK
-243 IAEIQRHIDERYC
+243 IIEIQNHIDQRATPKTE
-256 PSPDDCTQMTQTG
+256 MTQTG

-276 VTARLYDDLLTM
+276 VTDRLYDDLLTM
-288 LPISLGII
+288 LPMSLGIVL
-296 IGLMLIFHRNW
+296 GLMIVFHRNW

-321 IWTLGIITVSGVVL
+321 IWTLGIVSLSPVVL

-367 GNKIPRATFL
+367 GNKMPKATYL
-377 ALMTT
+377 ALLTT
-382 GKATFLC
+382 GKATLLC
-389 AVTDTIGFSALFIS
+389 AITDSIGFSALFIS
-403 PIAPMRT
+403 PIIPMRT
-410 VGLTMIIGVACAF
+410 VGFTMIIGVVCSF
-423 FLTVSMTPAM
+423 FLTVSMTPAI
-433 MKLTNYSKHKS
+433 MKLTNYSRHKN
-444 EGWTSIAV
+444 EGWKKIAI
-452 LSTKQWKAILVVV
+452 LSTKQWKAILLVV
-465 LLTTTYSIARI
+465 LLTTAYSIARI
-476 SVMDQDMKGDE
+476 SVLDQNMRGDE
-487 SAPEDIDSIK
+487 SAPEDIDSIQ
-497 KLGEYSDKFEA
+497 KLGEYSEKFEA

-516 NGPEDRL
+516 NNETERE

-528 DLDVL
+528 DLDIL

-553 EKLINVSAFS
+553 NKIINVSAFS

-569 SAHVSF
+569 SAHITII
-575 VIEDLGGDPVFEY
+575 IEDLEGEALFEF

-593 DFLHD
+593 DFLHS
-598 DFFDSFFCVASSE
+598 DFFGDDYALVDLNPLYSRE
-611 VLSGI
+611 
-616 YDCEQLRSDMIDVF
+616 DLRSDMIDVF
-630 YESFTDEMRAML
+630 YDSFTDEMRAML

-664 AVIVDTIDEIAY
+664 TIVVNDIDRIAEI
-676 IRDRQMHAQDAK
+676 RNRQMSFENAQ

-706 QNTQFDT
+706 QETQFDT
-713 IVLSLILVLIT
+713 IKLSLLLVLIA
-724 LMVIFKSPKFGFIT
+724 LVFVFWSVKFGFIT
-738 FLPIFL
+738 FLPILL

-785 VREEG
+785 IREEG
-790 TTPEGIQKAV
+790 ATPEGIQRAV

-824 SLYRTQFVGLRNFFG
+824 SFYRTQFIGLRNFFA

-865 LKLKYAKAPFVLSI
+865 LQNKYAKRNWRIKTKF
-879 LGMINYLKSGLLL
+879 N
-892 PLKLIARLFS
+892 

>member
-1 MILRALE
+1 VIQRALE

-57 GEESTDILIEVRK
+57 GEESTDILIEVRE
-70 DWATDII
+70 DWATDLI

-90 YFSDSVVDNITYVP
+90 YFSDPVVDNITYVP

-122 VDLEEHY
+122 VDLENKY
-129 QADRGEKDDI
+129 QADRGGKDKI

-173 EEADDDVVNETGTY
+173 EQNDDDAVNETGTY
-187 AIPDDQ
+187 AIPNDQ
-193 QRVDQIF
+193 ERVDQIF

-209 FAIDTNDDGIIDTA
+209 FAIDTNNDGIIDTA

-229 RAQEENN
+229 KAFEENN
-236 DEVQEEK
+236 DEIQEEMIAK
-243 IAEIQRHIDERYC
+243 IQQHIDERHC
-256 PSPDDCTQMTQTG
+256 PNPDDCTQMTQTG

-288 LPISLGII
+288 LPISLGIVV
-296 IGLMLIFHRNW
+296 GLILIFHRNW

-321 IWTLGIITVSGVVL
+321 IWTLGIISISGVVL

-410 VGLTMIIGVACAF
+410 VGLTMIVGVACSF
-423 FLTVSMTPAM
+423 FLTVSMTPAI
-433 MKLTNYSKHKS
+433 MKLTNYSRHKS

-452 LSTKQWKAILVVV
+452 FSTKQWKAILVVV
-465 LLTTTYSIARI
+465 LLATTYSIARI

-487 SAPEDIDSIK
+487 SAPEDIESIK

-516 NGPEDRL
+516 NGPVDRP

-553 EKLINVSAFS
+553 DNLINVSAFS

-575 VIEDLGGDPVFEY
+575 VIEDLGGEPIFEY

-593 DFLHD
+593 EFLHS
-598 DFFDSFFCVASSE
+598 DFFGEDYTWVD
-611 VLSGI
+611 LNPI
-616 YDCEQLRSDMIDVF
+616 YSREDLRSDMIDVF

-664 AVIVDTIDEIAY
+664 TVIVDKIDEIAY
-676 IRDRQMHAQDAK
+676 IRDRQMHTQDAM

-694 GPPVTIAINEGI
+694 GPPVTIAINKGI

-724 LMVIFKSPKFGFIT
+724 LVIIFKSPKFGTIT
-738 FLPIFL
+738 FLPILL

-814 MGGVFSGVII
+814 MGGVFAGVII

-839 LIITLVL
+839 LIITLIL

-865 LKLKYAKAPFVLSI
+865 LKQKYAERNWNI
-879 LGMINYLKSGLLL
+879 
-892 PLKLIARLFS
+892 RTRFS

>member
-1 MILRALE
+1 
-8 NGVQIYTNIIM
+8 M
-19 KYAIATLLVLV
+19 KRPVLTLAVLS
-30 LITISFLKGALTFE
+30 LITVLLLQSAMTFE
-44 ENMTRDIEVYLPE
+44 QNMTRDIEVYLPE
-57 GEESTDILIEVRK
+57 GEESTNILIEVRE
-70 DWATDII
+70 DWATDLI

-83 PNARNPD
+83 PNAEDPEFYNDPE
-90 YFSDSVVDNITYVP
+90 VDNITYMP

-114 TIDPYGQN
+114 TIDPYGQTT
-122 VDLEEHY
+122 DLEKY
-129 QADRGEKDDI
+129 QADRGENDDI

-173 EEADDDVVNETGTY
+173 EESDDDTVNETGTY

-193 QRVDQIF
+193 ERIDQIYSS
-200 DGTSSALQN
+200 TSSALQN

-229 RAQEENN
+229 KAAEEDN
-236 DEVQEEK
+236 DEVQKQK
-243 IAEIQRHIDERYC
+243 IIEIQNHIDERVN
-256 PSPDDCTQMTQTG
+256 PKTTMTQTG

-276 VTARLYDDLLTM
+276 VTDRLYDDLLTM
-288 LPISLGII
+288 LPMSLGIVLS
-296 IGLMLIFHRNW
+296 LMILFHRNW

-321 IWTLGIITVSGVVL
+321 IWTLGLVNLSGVVL

-360 IVEFKDE
+360 IVEFKNE
-367 GNKIPRATFL
+367 GRDMPRATCLAFL
-377 ALMTT
+377 TT
-382 GKATFLC
+382 GKATLLC
-389 AVTDTIGFSALFIS
+389 AITDSIGFSALFIS
-403 PIAPMRT
+403 PIVPMRT
-410 VGLTMIIGVACAF
+410 VGFTMIVGVICAF

-433 MKLTNYSKHKS
+433 MRLTNYSRHKN
-444 EGWTSIAV
+444 EGWTSIAI
-452 LSTKQWKAILVVV
+452 LSTKQWKAILLVV
-465 LLTTTYSIARI
+465 LLTTAYSIARI
-476 SVMDQDMKGDE
+476 SVMDQNITGSE

-497 KLGEYSDKFEA
+497 KLSEYSEKFEA

-516 NGPEDRL
+516 NNESVRE

-541 EINNITI
+541 EINNLTIT
-548 ENRNT
+548 NRNT
-553 EKLINVSAFS
+553 GDIINASAFS

-569 SAHVSF
+569 SAHITITLENIDGD
-575 VIEDLGGDPVFEY
+575 VIFEF

-593 DFLHD
+593 DFLHSDFFGD
-598 DFFDSFFCVASSE
+598 DFVWVD
-611 VLSGI
+611 LNPI
-616 YDCEQLRSDMIDVF
+616 YSREDLRADMIDVF

-650 LIYVSMPYVNIDDT
+650 LIYVSMPYINIDDT
-664 AVIVDTIDEIAY
+664 SVLVTDIDKIAEV
-676 IRDRQMHAQDAK
+676 RNRQMSFENAQ

-706 QNTQFDT
+706 QETQFDT
-713 IVLSLILVLIT
+713 IKLSLLLVLIA
-724 LMVIFKSPKFGFIT
+724 MIRIFWSVKFGFIT
-738 FLPIFL
+738 FLPILL

-790 TTPEGIQKAV
+790 ATPEGIQKAV

-814 MGGVFSGVII
+814 MGGVLSGVII
-824 SLYRTQFVGLRNFFG
+824 SFYRTQFVGLRNFFA

-857 SFYHALHY
+857 SFYHAVHY
-865 LKLKYAKAPFVLSI
+865 LQNKYARRNWRIKT
-879 LGMINYLKSGLLL
+879 KSN
-892 PLKLIARLFS
+892 

>member
-1 MILRALE
+1 
-8 NGVQIYTNIIM
+8 M
-19 KYAIATLLVLV
+19 KRPVLTIAVLSV
-30 LITISFLKGALTFE
+30 ITILLLQSAMTFE
-44 ENMTRDIEVYLPE
+44 QNMTRDIEVYLPE
-57 GEESTDILIEVRK
+57 GEESTNILIEVRE
-70 DWATDII
+70 DWATDLI

-83 PNARNPD
+83 PNAEDPEFYNNP
-90 YFSDSVVDNITYVP
+90 VQDNITYVP
-104 TLKEIALLER
+104 TLKEISLLER
-114 TIDPYGQN
+114 TIDPYGQTT
-122 VDLEEHY
+122 DLATY
-129 QADRGEKDDI
+129 QADRGENDDI

-173 EEADDDVVNETGTY
+173 EENDDDAVNET
-187 AIPDDQ
+187 IPDDQ
-193 QRVDQIF
+193 DRVDQIF
-200 DGTSSALQN
+200 SSTSSALQN

-229 RAQEENN
+229 KAAEEDN
-236 DEVQEEK
+236 DEVQKQK
-243 IAEIQRHIDERYC
+243 IIEIQNHIDERVN
-256 PSPDDCTQMTQTG
+256 PKTTMTQTG

-276 VTARLYDDLLTM
+276 VTDRLYDDLLTM
-288 LPISLGII
+288 LPMSLGIV
-296 IGLMLIFHRNW
+296 IGLMIIFHRNW

-321 IWTLGIITVSGVVL
+321 IWTLGIVNLSGVVL

-360 IVEFKDE
+360 IVEFKNE
-367 GNKIPRATFL
+367 GRDMPRATYL
-377 ALMTT
+377 ALLTT
-382 GKATFLC
+382 GKATLLC
-389 AVTDTIGFSALFIS
+389 AITDSIGFSALFIS
-403 PIAPMRT
+403 PIVPMRT
-410 VGLTMIIGVACAF
+410 VGFTMIVGVICAF
-423 FLTVSMTPAM
+423 FLTVSMTPAI
-433 MKLTNYSKHKS
+433 MKLTDYSRHKN
-444 EGWTSIAV
+444 EGWTSIAI
-452 LSTKQWKAILVVV
+452 LSTKQWKAILLVV
-465 LLTTTYSIARI
+465 LLTTAYSIARI
-476 SVMDQDMKGDE
+476 SVMDQDITGSE

-497 KLGEYSDKFEA
+497 KLSEYSEKFEA

-516 NGPEDRL
+516 NNESARE

-541 EINNITI
+541 EINNLTI

-553 EKLINVSAFS
+553 GDTINASAFS

-569 SAHVSF
+569 SAH
-575 VIEDLGGDPVFEY
+575 ITITLEDPVDGDTVFEF

-593 DFLHD
+593 DFLHSDFFGD
-598 DFFDSFFCVASSE
+598 DFVWVDLNPVYSRE
-611 VLSGI
+611 N
-616 YDCEQLRSDMIDVF
+616 LRADMIDVF

-650 LIYVSMPYVNIDDT
+650 LIYVSMPYINIDDT
-664 AVIVDTIDEIAY
+664 TILVNDIDKIAEV
-676 IRDRQMHAQDAK
+676 RNRQMSFENAQ

-706 QNTQFDT
+706 QETQFDT
-713 IVLSLILVLIT
+713 IKLSLLLVLIA
-724 LMVIFKSPKFGFIT
+724 MICIFWSVKYGFIT
-738 FLPIFL
+738 FLPILL

-790 TTPEGIQKAV
+790 ATPEGIQKAV

-814 MGGVFSGVII
+814 MGGVLSGVII
-824 SLYRTQFVGLRNFFG
+824 SFYRTQFVGLRNFFA

-865 LKLKYAKAPFVLSI
+865 IQNKYARTNWRIKTKQ
-879 LGMINYLKSGLLL
+879 N
-892 PLKLIARLFS
+892 

>member
-1 MILRALE
+1 MITKTLE
-8 NGVQIYTNIIM
+8 NGVQIYTNLIL
-19 KYAIATLLVLV
+19 KNAVATVTVLS
-30 LITISFLKGALTFE
+30 LITILLLQSALTFE

-57 GEESTDILIEVRK
+57 GEESTEILIEVRE
-70 DWATDII
+70 DWATDLI

-83 PNARNPD
+83 GNAKNPSD
-90 YFSDSVVDNITYVP
+90 YNHMVNDNITKVE
-104 TLKEIALLER
+104 TLKEIARLEKA
-114 TIDPYGQN
+114 IDRYGQN
-122 VDLEEHY
+122 VDQENAWK
-129 QADRGEKDDI
+129 ADRGVKDGI

-150 EFNSTNARFIEASEG
+150 EFNSTNARFVEATEG
-165 KIFGGLSI
+165 EIFGGLSI
-173 EEADDDVVNETGTY
+173 EQNDDDIVNLTGTY
-187 AIPDDQ
+187 DIPDDQ
-193 QRVDQIF
+193 DRIDQIYNS
-200 DGTSSALQN
+200 TSSALQN
-209 FAIDTNDDGIIDTA
+209 FAIDTNNDKIIDTA

-229 RAQEENN
+229 KYQGEDNDASQEEMIAKI
-236 DEVQEEK
+236 QE
-243 IAEIQRHIDERYC
+243 HIDQREEERT
-256 PSPDDCTQMTQTG
+256 DMTQTG

-276 VTARLYDDLLTM
+276 VTARLYEDLLTM
-288 LPISLGII
+288 LPISLGIVI
-296 IGLMLIFHRNW
+296 AMMMFFHRNW

-313 LVPIFCAL
+313 LLPIFCAL
-321 IWTLGIITVSGVVL
+321 IWTLGIVNLSGVVL

-367 GNKIPRATFL
+367 GNKMPRATFL
-377 ALMTT
+377 ALLTT
-382 GKATFLC
+382 GKATLLC
-389 AVTDTIGFSALFIS
+389 AITDTIGFSALFIS

-410 VGLTMIIGVACAF
+410 VGFTMIVGVACAF
-423 FLTVSMTPAM
+423 FLTVSMTPAI
-433 MKLTNYSKHKS
+433 MKLTNYSRHKS
-444 EGWTSIAV
+444 DGWKSIAV
-452 LSTKQWKAILVVV
+452 LSTKQWKVILLII
-465 LLTTTYSIARI
+465 LLTTSYSIARI
-476 SVMDQDMKGDE
+476 AVMDQDIKGSE

-497 KLGEYSDKFEA
+497 KLGEYSEKFEA

-516 NGPEDRL
+516 NGPSDRI

-541 EINNITI
+541 EINNLTI

-553 EKLINVSAFS
+553 NEPINVSAFS

-569 SAHVSF
+569 SAH
-575 VIEDLGGDPVFEY
+575 ITIGLEDLDGETIFEF

-593 DFLHD
+593 DFLHSE
-598 DFFDSFFCVASSE
+598 FFGDEFLWVDINPLYSR
-611 VLSGI
+611 
-616 YDCEQLRSDMIDVF
+616 EQFRDNMINIF
-630 YESFTDEMRAML
+630 YNSFTDEMRAML

-650 LIYVSMPYVNIDDT
+650 LIYVSMPYINIDDT
-664 AVIVDTIDEIAY
+664 TILVNEIDDIAFL
-676 IRDRQMHAQDAK
+676 RDKQIHAHDAQ

-694 GPPVTIAINEGI
+694 GPPVSIAINEGI

-713 IVLSLILVLIT
+713 IKLSLLLVLVTMI
-724 LMVIFKSPKFGFIT
+724 VIFSSVKFGFIT

-814 MGGVFSGVII
+814 MGGVFSGVLI
-824 SLYRTQFVGLRNFFG
+824 SFFSSQFIGLRNFFA

-865 LKLKYAKAPFVLSI
+865 ITEKYKMRNWNIRNKF
-879 LGMINYLKSGLLL
+879 K
-892 PLKLIARLFS
+892 

>member
-1 MILRALE
+1 MKWPLLTIGILS
-8 NGVQIYTNIIM
+8 
-19 KYAIATLLVLV
+19 
-30 LITISFLKGALTFE
+30 LITILLLQAAITFE
-44 ENMTRDIEVYLPE
+44 QNMTRDIEVYLPE
-57 GEESTDILIEVRK
+57 GEESTNILIEVRE
-70 DWATDII
+70 DWATDLI

-83 PNARNPD
+83 PNAENPQFYKD
-90 YFSDSVVDNITYVP
+90 PVMDNITYVP

-122 VDLEEHY
+122 VDLESKW
-129 QADRGEKDDI
+129 QADRGIHDDI

-173 EEADDDVVNETGTY
+173 EESDDDTVNETGTY

-193 QRVDQIF
+193 DRVDQIF
-200 DGTSSALQN
+200 SSTSSSLQN
-209 FAIDTNDDGIIDTA
+209 FAIDTNNDGIIDTA

-229 RAQEENN
+229 KAADENN
-236 DEVQEEK
+236 DEVQKEK
-243 IAEIQRHIDERYC
+243 IIEIQNHIDQRVNPKTE
-256 PSPDDCTQMTQTG
+256 MTQTG

-276 VTARLYDDLLTM
+276 VTDRLYEDLLTM
-288 LPISLGII
+288 LPMSLGIVL
-296 IGLMLIFHRNW
+296 GLMIIFHRNW

-321 IWTLGIITVSGVVL
+321 IWTLGIVNLSGVVL

-367 GNKIPRATFL
+367 GNKMPKATYL
-377 ALMTT
+377 ALLTT
-382 GKATFLC
+382 GKATLLC
-389 AVTDTIGFSALFIS
+389 AITDSIGFSALFIS
-403 PIAPMRT
+403 PIIPMRT
-410 VGLTMIIGVACAF
+410 VGFTMIIGVICSF
-423 FLTVSMTPAM
+423 FLTVSMTPAI
-433 MKLTNYSKHKS
+433 MKLTNYSRHKN
-444 EGWTSIAV
+444 EGWKKIAI
-452 LSTKQWKAILVVV
+452 LSTKQWKAILLVV
-465 LLTTTYSIARI
+465 LLTTAYSIARI
-476 SVMDQDMKGDE
+476 SVLDQDMRGDE
-487 SAPEDIDSIK
+487 SAPEDVDSIQ
-497 KLGEYSDKFEA
+497 KLSEYSEKFEA

-516 NGPEDRL
+516 NNETERE

-553 EKLINVSAFS
+553 GKEVNISAFS

-569 SAHVSF
+569 SAHITLI
-575 VIEDLGGDPVFEY
+575 IEDLEGDALFEF

-593 DFLHD
+593 DFLHS
-598 DFFDSFFCVASSE
+598 DFFGSDYALIDLNPLYSRE
-611 VLSGI
+611 N
-616 YDCEQLRSDMIDVF
+616 LRSDMIDVF
-630 YESFTDEMRAML
+630 YESFTDEMRSML

-664 AVIVDTIDEIAY
+664 TIVVKDIDQIAEI
-676 IRDRQMHAQDAK
+676 RNRQMSFENAQ

-706 QNTQFDT
+706 QETQFDT
-713 IVLSLILVLIT
+713 IKLSLLLVLIA
-724 LMVIFKSPKFGFIT
+724 MICVFWSVKYGFIT
-738 FLPIFL
+738 FLPILL

-774 GIDNSIQITER
+774 GIDNSIQISER

-790 TTPEGIQKAV
+790 ATPEGIQKAV

-824 SLYRTQFVGLRNFFG
+824 SFYRTQFVGLRNFFA

-865 LKLKYAKAPFVLSI
+865 LQNKYAKRNWRIKTKF
-879 LGMINYLKSGLLL
+879 N
-892 PLKLIARLFS
+892 

>member
-1 MILRALE
+1 MIA
-8 NGVQIYTNIIM
+8 
-19 KYAIATLLVLV
+19 K
-30 LITISFLKGALTFE
+30 
-44 ENMTRDIEVYLPE
+44 
-57 GEESTDILIEVRK
+57 
-70 DWATDII
+70 
-77 IVYVET
+77 
-83 PNARNPD
+83 
-90 YFSDSVVDNITYVP
+90 
-104 TLKEIALLER
+104 
-114 TIDPYGQN
+114 
-122 VDLEEHY
+122 
-129 QADRGEKDDI
+129 
-139 IFTLSISTLIK
+139 
-150 EFNSTNARFIEASEG
+150 
-165 KIFGGLSI
+165 
-173 EEADDDVVNETGTY
+173 
-187 AIPDDQ
+187 
-193 QRVDQIF
+193 
-200 DGTSSALQN
+200 
-209 FAIDTNDDGIIDTA
+209 
-223 VILFAL
+223 
-229 RAQEENN
+229 
-236 DEVQEEK
+236 
-243 IAEIQRHIDERYC
+243 IQRHIDERYC
-256 PSPDDCTQMTQTG
+256 PNPDDCTEMTQTG

-288 LPISLGII
+288 LPISLGIVV
-296 IGLMLIFHRNW
+296 GLMLIFHRNW

-321 IWTLGIITVSGVVL
+321 IWTLGIISISGVVL

-410 VGLTMIIGVACAF
+410 VGLTMIVGVACSF
-423 FLTVSMTPAM
+423 FLTVSMTPAI
-433 MKLTNYSKHKS
+433 MKLTNYSRHKS

-452 LSTKQWKAILVVV
+452 FSTKQWKAILVVV
-465 LLTTTYSIARI
+465 LLATTYSIARI

-487 SAPEDIDSIK
+487 SAPEDIESIK

-516 NGPEDRL
+516 NGPMDRP

-553 EKLINVSAFS
+553 DNLINVSAFS

-575 VIEDLGGDPVFEY
+575 VIEDLGGDPIFEY

-593 DFLHD
+593 EFLHS
-598 DFFDSFFCVASSE
+598 DFFGEDYTWVDLNPVYSRE
-611 VLSGI
+611 
-616 YDCEQLRSDMIDVF
+616 DLRSDMIDVF

-664 AVIVDTIDEIAY
+664 TVIVDKIDEIAY
-676 IRDRQMHAQDAK
+676 IRDRQMHTQDAM

-694 GPPVTIAINEGI
+694 GPPVTIAINKGI

-724 LMVIFKSPKFGFIT
+724 LVIIFKSPKFGTIT
-738 FLPIFL
+738 FLPILL

-814 MGGVFSGVII
+814 MGGVFAGVII

-839 LIITLVL
+839 LIITLIL

-865 LKLKYAKAPFVLSI
+865 LKQKYAERNWNI
-879 LGMINYLKSGLLL
+879 
-892 PLKLIARLFS
+892 RTRFS

>member
-1 MILRALE
+1 MKWP
-8 NGVQIYTNIIM
+8 IITL
-19 KYAIATLLVLV
+19 ATLSLV
-30 LITISFLKGALTFE
+30 TILLLQPAMTFE
-44 ENMTRDIEVYLPE
+44 QNMTRDIEVYLPE
-57 GEESTDILIEVRK
+57 GEESTNILIEVRE
-70 DWATDII
+70 DWATDLI
-77 IVYVET
+77 IVYIET
-83 PNARNPD
+83 PNAENPQYYKD
-90 YFSDSVVDNITYVP
+90 PVMDNITYVS

-114 TIDPYGQN
+114 TIDPWGQN
-122 VDLEEHY
+122 VDQENQW

-165 KIFGGLSI
+165 KIFGGLSV
-173 EEADDDVVNETGTY
+173 EDNDDDTVNETGTY

-193 QRVDQIF
+193 DRIDQIF
-200 DGTSSALQN
+200 SSTSSSLQN

-229 RAQEENN
+229 KAADENN
-236 DEVQEEK
+236 DDVQKQK
-243 IAEIQRHIDERYC
+243 IIEIQNHIDQRATPKTE
-256 PSPDDCTQMTQTG
+256 MTQTG

-276 VTARLYDDLLTM
+276 VTDRLYDDLLTM
-288 LPISLGII
+288 LPMSLGIVL
-296 IGLMLIFHRNW
+296 GLMIVFHRNW

-321 IWTLGIITVSGVVL
+321 IWTLGIVSLSPVVL

-367 GNKIPRATFL
+367 GNKMPKATYL
-377 ALMTT
+377 ALLTT
-382 GKATFLC
+382 GKATLLC
-389 AVTDTIGFSALFIS
+389 AITDSIGFSALFIS
-403 PIAPMRT
+403 PIIPMRT
-410 VGLTMIIGVACAF
+410 VGFTMIIGVVCSF
-423 FLTVSMTPAM
+423 FLTVSMTPAI
-433 MKLTNYSKHKS
+433 MKLTNYSRHKN
-444 EGWTSIAV
+444 EGWKKIAI
-452 LSTKQWKAILVVV
+452 LSTKQWKAILLVV
-465 LLTTTYSIARI
+465 LLTTAYSIARI
-476 SVMDQDMKGDE
+476 SVLDQNMRGDE
-487 SAPEDIDSIK
+487 SAPEDIDSIQ
-497 KLGEYSDKFEA
+497 KLGEYSEKFEA

-516 NGPEDRL
+516 NNETERE

-528 DLDVL
+528 DLDIL

-553 EKLINVSAFS
+553 NKIINVSAFS

-569 SAHVSF
+569 SAHITII
-575 VIEDLGGDPVFEY
+575 IEDLEGDALFEF

-593 DFLHD
+593 DFLHS
-598 DFFDSFFCVASSE
+598 DFFGDDYALVDLNPLYSRE
-611 VLSGI
+611 
-616 YDCEQLRSDMIDVF
+616 DLRSDMIDVF
-630 YESFTDEMRAML
+630 YDSFTDEMRAML

-650 LIYVSMPYVNIDDT
+650 LIYISMPYVNIDDT
-664 AVIVDTIDEIAY
+664 TIVVNDIDRIAEI
-676 IRDRQMHAQDAK
+676 RNRQMSFENAQ

-706 QNTQFDT
+706 QETQFDT
-713 IVLSLILVLIT
+713 IKLSLLLVLIA
-724 LMVIFKSPKFGFIT
+724 LVFVFWSVKFGFIT
-738 FLPIFL
+738 FLPILL

-785 VREEG
+785 IREEG
-790 TTPEGIQKAV
+790 ATPEGIQRAV

-824 SLYRTQFVGLRNFFG
+824 SFYRTQFIGLRNFFA

-865 LKLKYAKAPFVLSI
+865 LQNKYAKRNWRIKTKF
-879 LGMINYLKSGLLL
+879 N
-892 PLKLIARLFS
+892 

>member
-1 MILRALE
+1 MIQRALE

-57 GEESTDILIEVRK
+57 GEESTDILIEVRE
-70 DWATDII
+70 DWATDLI

-90 YFSDSVVDNITYVP
+90 YFSDPVVDNITYVP

-122 VDLEEHY
+122 VDLENKY
-129 QADRGEKDDI
+129 QADRGGKDKI

-173 EEADDDVVNETGTY
+173 EQNDDDAVNETGTY
-187 AIPDDQ
+187 AIPNDQ
-193 QRVDQIF
+193 ERVDQIF

-209 FAIDTNDDGIIDTA
+209 FAIDTNNDGIIDTA

-229 RAQEENN
+229 KAFEENN
-236 DEVQEEK
+236 DEIQEEMIAK
-243 IAEIQRHIDERYC
+243 IQQHIDERHC
-256 PSPDDCTQMTQTG
+256 PNPDDCTQMTQTG

-288 LPISLGII
+288 LPISLGIVV
-296 IGLMLIFHRNW
+296 GLILIFHRNW

-321 IWTLGIITVSGVVL
+321 IWTLGIISISGVVL

-410 VGLTMIIGVACAF
+410 VGLTMIVGVACSF
-423 FLTVSMTPAM
+423 FLTVSMTPAI
-433 MKLTNYSKHKS
+433 MKLTNYSRHKS

-452 LSTKQWKAILVVV
+452 FTTKQWKAILVVV

-487 SAPEDIDSIK
+487 SAPEDIESIK

-553 EKLINVSAFS
+553 DNLINVSAFS

-575 VIEDLGGDPVFEY
+575 VIEDLGGEPIFEY

-593 DFLHD
+593 EFLHS
-598 DFFDSFFCVASSE
+598 DFFGEDYTWVD
-611 VLSGI
+611 LNPI
-616 YDCEQLRSDMIDVF
+616 YSREDLRSDMIDVF

-664 AVIVDTIDEIAY
+664 TVIVDKIDEIAY
-676 IRDRQMHAQDAK
+676 IRDRQMHTQDAM

-694 GPPVTIAINEGI
+694 GPPVTIAINKGI

-724 LMVIFKSPKFGFIT
+724 LVIIFKSPKFGTIT
-738 FLPIFL
+738 FLPILL

-814 MGGVFSGVII
+814 MGGVFAGVII

-839 LIITLVL
+839 LIITLIL

-865 LKLKYAKAPFVLSI
+865 LKQKYAERNWNI
-879 LGMINYLKSGLLL
+879 
-892 PLKLIARLFS
+892 RTRFS

>member
-1 MILRALE
+1 
-8 NGVQIYTNIIM
+8 M
-19 KYAIATLLVLV
+19 KAAM
-30 LITISFLKGALTFE
+30 TFE
-44 ENMTRDIEVYLPE
+44 QNMTRDIEVYLPE
-57 GEESTDILIEVRK
+57 GEESTKILIEVRE
-70 DWATDII
+70 DWATDLII
-77 IVYVET
+77 LYVET
-83 PNARNPD
+83 PNAQDPD
-90 YFSDSVVDNITYVP
+90 FYKDPVMDNITYVP
-104 TLKEIALLER
+104 TLKEISLLER

-122 VDLEEHY
+122 VDQENEW

-165 KIFGGLSI
+165 KIFGGLSV
-173 EEADDDVVNETGTY
+173 EESDDDTVNETGTY
-187 AIPDDQ
+187 AIPSDQ
-193 QRVDQIF
+193 ERVDQIF
-200 DGTSSALQN
+200 SSTSSSLQN
-209 FAIDTNDDGIIDTA
+209 FAIDTNNDGIIDTA

-229 RAQEENN
+229 KASEENN
-236 DEVQEEK
+236 DDIQKQK
-243 IAEIQRHIDERYC
+243 IDDIQNHIDERIN
-256 PSPDDCTQMTQTG
+256 PKTDMTQTG

-276 VTARLYDDLLTM
+276 VTDRLYDDLLTM
-288 LPISLGII
+288 LPMSLGIVL
-296 IGLMLIFHRNW
+296 GLMIIFHRNW

-321 IWTLGIITVSGVVL
+321 IWTLGIVNLSGVVL

-367 GNKIPRATFL
+367 GRDMPRATYL
-377 ALMTT
+377 ALLTT
-382 GKATFLC
+382 GKATLLC
-389 AVTDTIGFSALFIS
+389 AITDSIGFSALFIS
-403 PIAPMRT
+403 PIVPMRT
-410 VGLTMIIGVACAF
+410 VGFTMIIGVICSF
-423 FLTVSMTPAM
+423 FLTVSMTPAI
-433 MKLTNYSKHKS
+433 MKLTDYSRHKS
-444 EGWTSIAV
+444 DGWKKIAI
-452 LSTKQWKAILVVV
+452 LSTKQWKVILVIV

-476 SVMDQDMKGDE
+476 SVMDQDITGSE

-497 KLGEYSDKFEA
+497 KLSEYSEKFEA

-516 NGPEDRL
+516 NNKTVRE

-541 EINNITI
+541 EINNLTV

-553 EKLINVSAFS
+553 GDIINASAFS

-569 SAHVSF
+569 SAHITITIDNIDGEV
-575 VIEDLGGDPVFEY
+575 LFEF

-593 DFLHD
+593 DFLHS
-598 DFFDSFFCVASSE
+598 DFFGDDYVWVDLNPLYSRE
-611 VLSGI
+611 N
-616 YDCEQLRSDMIDVF
+616 LRSDMIDVF
-630 YESFTDEMRAML
+630 YDSFTDEMRAML

-650 LIYVSMPYVNIDDT
+650 LIYVSMPYINIDDT
-664 AVIVDTIDEIAY
+664 TILVKDIDKIAEM
-676 IRDRQMHAQDAK
+676 RNRQMSFEGAQ

-694 GPPVTIAINEGI
+694 GPPVTIAINEGT
-706 QNTQFDT
+706 QETQFDT
-713 IVLSLILVLIT
+713 IKLSLLLVLIA
-724 LMVIFKSPKFGFIT
+724 MICIFWSVIYGFVT
-738 FLPIFL
+738 FLPILL

-790 TTPEGIQKAV
+790 ATPEGIQKAV

-824 SLYRTQFVGLRNFFG
+824 SFYRTQFIGLRNFFA

-865 LKLKYAKAPFVLSI
+865 IQNKYAKMNWRI
-879 LGMINYLKSGLLL
+879 KTKSN
-892 PLKLIARLFS
+892 

>member
-1 MILRALE
+1 M
-8 NGVQIYTNIIM
+8 
-19 KYAIATLLVLV
+19 
-30 LITISFLKGALTFE
+30 
-44 ENMTRDIEVYLPE
+44 
-57 GEESTDILIEVRK
+57 
-70 DWATDII
+70 
-77 IVYVET
+77 
-83 PNARNPD
+83 
-90 YFSDSVVDNITYVP
+90 
-104 TLKEIALLER
+104 KEIALLEA
-114 TIDPYGQN
+114 TIDKYGQSE
-122 VDLEEHY
+122 DLETY
-129 QADRGEKDDI
+129 QADRGDKDGI

-150 EFNSTNARFIEASEG
+150 EFNSTNARFIEATEG

-173 EEADDDVVNETGTY
+173 EQNDDDTVNLTGTY
-187 AIPDDQ
+187 NIPDDQ
-193 QRVDQIF
+193 DRVDQIY
-200 DGTSSALQN
+200 DSTSSALQN
-209 FAIDTNDDGIIDTA
+209 FAIDTNDDKIIDTA

-229 RAQEENN
+229 KYQGENN
-236 DEVQEEK
+236 DASQEEMIAK
-243 IAEIQRHIDERYC
+243 IQEHIDQRYNART
-256 PSPDDCTQMTQTG
+256 DMTQTG

-288 LPISLGII
+288 LPISLGIVI
-296 IGLMLIFHRNW
+296 AMMLFFHRNW

-321 IWTLGIITVSGVVL
+321 IWTLGIVNLSGVVL

-367 GNKIPRATFL
+367 GNKMPRATFL
-377 ALMTT
+377 ALLTT

-410 VGLTMIIGVACAF
+410 VGFTMIVGVMCAF
-423 FLTVSMTPAM
+423 FLTVSMTPAI
-433 MKLTNYSKHKS
+433 MKLTNYSRHKS
-444 EGWTSIAV
+444 EGWKSIAV
-452 LSTKQWKAILVVV
+452 LSTKQWKTILLVL
-465 LLTTTYSIARI
+465 LLTTSYSIARI
-476 SVMDQDMKGDE
+476 AVMDQDIKGSE

-497 KLGEYSDKFEA
+497 KLGEYSEKFEA
-508 GQTGILLI
+508 GQTGILLV

-533 DIMNWTQG
+533 DVMNWTQG
-541 EINNITI
+541 EINNLSVT
-548 ENRNT
+548 NRNSN
-553 EKLINVSAFS
+553 EIINVSAFS

-569 SAHVSF
+569 SAH
-575 VIEDLGGDPVFEY
+575 ITITLDDLDGETQFEF

-593 DFLHD
+593 DFLHS
-598 DFFDSFFCVASSE
+598 DFFGDDYVWIDINPLYSR
-611 VLSGI
+611 
-616 YDCEQLRSDMIDVF
+616 EQLRSDMIDVF

-650 LIYVSMPYVNIDDT
+650 LIYVSMPYINIDDT
-664 AVIVDTIDEIAY
+664 TILVNEIDNIAFL
-676 IRDRQMHAQDAK
+676 RDKQIHAHDAQ

-694 GPPVTIAINEGI
+694 GPPVSIAINEGI
-706 QNTQFDT
+706 QETQFDT
-713 IVLSLILVLIT
+713 IKLSLLLVLMTMI
-724 LMVIFKSPKFGFIT
+724 VIFSSVKFGVIT
-738 FLPIFL
+738 FLPILL

-814 MGGVFSGVII
+814 MGGGFSGVLI
-824 SLYRTQFVGLRNFFG
+824 SLCSSRFIGL
-839 LIITLVL
+839 
-846 FSLLMAVFALP
+846 
-857 SFYHALHY
+857 
-865 LKLKYAKAPFVLSI
+865 
-879 LGMINYLKSGLLL
+879 
-892 PLKLIARLFS
+892 

>member
-1 MILRALE
+1 MTL
-8 NGVQIYTNIIM
+8 
-19 KYAIATLLVLV
+19 ATLSLV
-30 LITISFLKGALTFE
+30 TILLLQPAMTFE
-44 ENMTRDIEVYLPE
+44 QNMTRDIEVYLPE
-57 GEESTDILIEVRK
+57 GEESTNILIEVRE
-70 DWATDII
+70 DWATDLI
-77 IVYVET
+77 IVYIET
-83 PNARNPD
+83 PNAENPQYYKD
-90 YFSDSVVDNITYVP
+90 PVMDNITYVS

-114 TIDPYGQN
+114 TIDPWGQN
-122 VDLEEHY
+122 VDQENQW

-165 KIFGGLSI
+165 KIFGGLSV
-173 EEADDDVVNETGTY
+173 EDNDDDTVNETGTY

-193 QRVDQIF
+193 DRIDQIF
-200 DGTSSALQN
+200 SSTSSSLQN

-229 RAQEENN
+229 KAADENN
-236 DEVQEEK
+236 DDVQKQK
-243 IAEIQRHIDERYC
+243 IIEIQNHIDQRATPKTE
-256 PSPDDCTQMTQTG
+256 MTQTG

-276 VTARLYDDLLTM
+276 VTDRLYDDLLTM
-288 LPISLGII
+288 LPMSLGIVL
-296 IGLMLIFHRNW
+296 GLMIVFHRNW

-321 IWTLGIITVSGVVL
+321 IWTLGIVSLSPVVL

-367 GNKIPRATFL
+367 GNKMPKATYL
-377 ALMTT
+377 ALLTT
-382 GKATFLC
+382 GKATLLC
-389 AVTDTIGFSALFIS
+389 AITDSIGFSALFIS
-403 PIAPMRT
+403 PIIPMRT
-410 VGLTMIIGVACAF
+410 VGFTMIIGVICSF
-423 FLTVSMTPAM
+423 FLTVSMTPAI
-433 MKLTNYSKHKS
+433 MKLTNYSRHKN
-444 EGWTSIAV
+444 EGWKKIAI
-452 LSTKQWKAILVVV
+452 LSTKQWKAILLVV
-465 LLTTTYSIARI
+465 LLTTAYSIARI
-476 SVMDQDMKGDE
+476 SVLDQNMRGDE
-487 SAPEDIDSIK
+487 SAPEDIDSIQ
-497 KLGEYSDKFEA
+497 KLGEYSEKFEA

-516 NGPEDRL
+516 NNETERE

-528 DLDVL
+528 DLDIL

-553 EKLINVSAFS
+553 NKIINVSAFS

-569 SAHVSF
+569 SAHITII
-575 VIEDLGGDPVFEY
+575 IEDLEGDALFEF

-593 DFLHD
+593 DFLHS
-598 DFFDSFFCVASSE
+598 DFFGDDYALVDLNPLYSRE
-611 VLSGI
+611 
-616 YDCEQLRSDMIDVF
+616 DLRSDMIDVF
-630 YESFTDEMRAML
+630 YDSFTDEMRAML

-650 LIYVSMPYVNIDDT
+650 LIYISMPYVNIDDT
-664 AVIVDTIDEIAY
+664 TIVVNDIDRIAEI
-676 IRDRQMHAQDAK
+676 RNRQMSFENAQ

-706 QNTQFDT
+706 QETQFDT
-713 IVLSLILVLIT
+713 IKLSLLLVLIA
-724 LMVIFKSPKFGFIT
+724 LVFVFWSVKFGFIT
-738 FLPIFL
+738 FLPILL

-785 VREEG
+785 IREEG
-790 TTPEGIQKAV
+790 ATPEGIQRAV

-824 SLYRTQFVGLRNFFG
+824 SFYRTQFIGLRNFFA

-865 LKLKYAKAPFVLSI
+865 LQNKYAKRNWRIKTKF
-879 LGMINYLKSGLLL
+879 N
-892 PLKLIARLFS
+892 

>member
-1 MILRALE
+1 MIQRALE

-70 DWATDII
+70 DWATDLI

-90 YFSDSVVDNITYVP
+90 YFSDPVVDNITYVP

-122 VDLEEHY
+122 VDLENEH
-129 QADRGEKDDI
+129 QADRGVKDDI

-173 EEADDDVVNETGTY
+173 EQNDDDAVNETGTY
-187 AIPDDQ
+187 AIPNDQ
-193 QRVDQIF
+193 ERVDQIF
-200 DGTSSALQN
+200 DETSSALQN
-209 FAIDTNDDGIIDTA
+209 FAIDTNNDGIIDTA

-229 RAQEENN
+229 KAFEENN
-236 DEVQEEK
+236 DEIQEEMIAK
-243 IAEIQRHIDERYC
+243 IQQHIDERHC
-256 PSPDDCTQMTQTG
+256 PNPDDCTQMTQTG

-288 LPISLGII
+288 LPISLGIVV
-296 IGLMLIFHRNW
+296 GLMLIFHRNW

-321 IWTLGIITVSGVVL
+321 IWTLGIISISGVVL

-410 VGLTMIIGVACAF
+410 VGLTMIVGVACSF
-423 FLTVSMTPAM
+423 FLTVSMTPAI
-433 MKLTNYSKHKS
+433 MKLTNYSRHKS

-452 LSTKQWKAILVVV
+452 FTTKQWKAILVVV

-487 SAPEDIDSIK
+487 SAPEDIESIK

-516 NGPEDRL
+516 NGPVDRP

-553 EKLINVSAFS
+553 DNLINVSAFS

-575 VIEDLGGDPVFEY
+575 VIEDLGGDPIFEY

-593 DFLHD
+593 EFLHS
-598 DFFDSFFCVASSE
+598 DFFGEDYTWVDLNPVYSRE
-611 VLSGI
+611 
-616 YDCEQLRSDMIDVF
+616 DLRSDMIDVF

-664 AVIVDTIDEIAY
+664 TVIVDKIDEIAY
-676 IRDRQMHAQDAK
+676 IRDRQMHTQDAM

-694 GPPVTIAINEGI
+694 GPPVTIAINKGI

-724 LMVIFKSPKFGFIT
+724 LVIIFKSPKFGTIT
-738 FLPIFL
+738 FLPILL

-814 MGGVFSGVII
+814 MGGVFAGVII

-839 LIITLVL
+839 LIITLIL

-865 LKLKYAKAPFVLSI
+865 LKQKYAEKNWNI
-879 LGMINYLKSGLLL
+879 
-892 PLKLIARLFS
+892 RTRFS

>member
-1 MILRALE
+1 MTL
-8 NGVQIYTNIIM
+8 
-19 KYAIATLLVLV
+19 ATLSLV
-30 LITISFLKGALTFE
+30 TILLLQPAMTFE
-44 ENMTRDIEVYLPE
+44 QNMTRDIEVYLPE
-57 GEESTDILIEVRK
+57 GEESTNILIEVRE
-70 DWATDII
+70 DWATDLI
-77 IVYVET
+77 IVYIET
-83 PNARNPD
+83 PNAENPQYYKD
-90 YFSDSVVDNITYVP
+90 PVMDNITYVS

-114 TIDPYGQN
+114 TIDPWGQN
-122 VDLEEHY
+122 VDQENQW

-165 KIFGGLSI
+165 KIFGGLSV
-173 EEADDDVVNETGTY
+173 EDNDDDTVNETGTY

-193 QRVDQIF
+193 DRIDQIF
-200 DGTSSALQN
+200 SSTSSSLQN

-229 RAQEENN
+229 KAADENN
-236 DEVQEEK
+236 DDVQKQK
-243 IAEIQRHIDERYC
+243 IIEIQNHIDQRATPKTE
-256 PSPDDCTQMTQTG
+256 MTQTG

-276 VTARLYDDLLTM
+276 VTDRLYDDLLTM
-288 LPISLGII
+288 LPMSLGIVLS
-296 IGLMLIFHRNW
+296 LMIVFHRNW

-321 IWTLGIITVSGVVL
+321 IWTLGIVSLSPVVL

-367 GNKIPRATFL
+367 GNKMPKATYL
-377 ALMTT
+377 ALLTT
-382 GKATFLC
+382 GKATLLC
-389 AVTDTIGFSALFIS
+389 AITDSIGFSALFIS
-403 PIAPMRT
+403 PIIPMRT
-410 VGLTMIIGVACAF
+410 VGFTMIIGVICSF
-423 FLTVSMTPAM
+423 FLTVSMTPAI
-433 MKLTNYSKHKS
+433 MKLTNYSRHKN
-444 EGWTSIAV
+444 EGWKKIAI
-452 LSTKQWKAILVVV
+452 LSTKQWKAILLVV
-465 LLTTTYSIARI
+465 LLTTAYSIARI
-476 SVMDQDMKGDE
+476 SVLDQNMRGDE
-487 SAPEDIDSIK
+487 SAPEDIDSIQ
-497 KLGEYSDKFEA
+497 KLGEYSEKFEA

-516 NGPEDRL
+516 NNETERE

-528 DLDVL
+528 DLDIL

-553 EKLINVSAFS
+553 NKIINVSAFS

-569 SAHVSF
+569 SAHITII
-575 VIEDLGGDPVFEY
+575 IEDLEGEALFEF

-593 DFLHD
+593 DFLHS
-598 DFFDSFFCVASSE
+598 DFFGDDYALVDLNPLYSRE
-611 VLSGI
+611 
-616 YDCEQLRSDMIDVF
+616 DLRSDMIDVF
-630 YESFTDEMRAML
+630 YDSFTDEMRAML

-650 LIYVSMPYVNIDDT
+650 LIYISMPYVNIDDT
-664 AVIVDTIDEIAY
+664 TIVVNDIDRIAEI
-676 IRDRQMHAQDAK
+676 RNRQMSFENAQ

-706 QNTQFDT
+706 QETQFDT
-713 IVLSLILVLIT
+713 IKLSLLLVLIA
-724 LMVIFKSPKFGFIT
+724 LVFVFWSVKFGFIT
-738 FLPIFL
+738 FLPILL

-790 TTPEGIQKAV
+790 ATPEGIQRAV

-824 SLYRTQFVGLRNFFG
+824 SFYRTQFIGLRNFFA

-865 LKLKYAKAPFVLSI
+865 LQNKYAKRNWRIKTKF
-879 LGMINYLKSGLLL
+879 N
-892 PLKLIARLFS
+892 

>member
-1 MILRALE
+1 MIQRALE

-57 GEESTDILIEVRK
+57 GEESTDILIEVRE
-70 DWATDII
+70 DWATDLI

-90 YFSDSVVDNITYVP
+90 YFSDPVVDNITYVP

-122 VDLEEHY
+122 VDLENKY
-129 QADRGEKDDI
+129 QADRGGKDKI

-173 EEADDDVVNETGTY
+173 EQNDDDAVNETGTY
-187 AIPDDQ
+187 AIPNDQ
-193 QRVDQIF
+193 ERVDQIF

-209 FAIDTNDDGIIDTA
+209 FAIDTNNDGIIDTA

-229 RAQEENN
+229 KAFEENN
-236 DEVQEEK
+236 DEIQEEMIAK
-243 IAEIQRHIDERYC
+243 IQQHINERHC
-256 PSPDDCTQMTQTG
+256 PNPDDCTQMTQTG

-288 LPISLGII
+288 LPISLGIVV
-296 IGLMLIFHRNW
+296 GLILIFHRNW

-313 LVPIFCAL
+313 LVPIFCSL
-321 IWTLGIITVSGVVL
+321 IWTLGIISISGVVL

-410 VGLTMIIGVACAF
+410 VGLTMIVGVACSF
-423 FLTVSMTPAM
+423 FLTVSMTPAI
-433 MKLTNYSKHKS
+433 MKLTNYSRHKS

-452 LSTKQWKAILVVV
+452 FTTKQWKAILVVV

-487 SAPEDIDSIK
+487 SAPEDIESIK

-516 NGPEDRL
+516 DGPADRP

-553 EKLINVSAFS
+553 GNLINVSAFS

-575 VIEDLGGDPVFEY
+575 VIEDLGGDPIFEY

-593 DFLHD
+593 EFLHS
-598 DFFDSFFCVASSE
+598 DFFGEDYTWIDLNPVYSRE
-611 VLSGI
+611 
-616 YDCEQLRSDMIDVF
+616 DLRSDMIDVF

-664 AVIVDTIDEIAY
+664 TVIVDKIDEIAY
-676 IRDRQMHAQDAK
+676 IRDRQMHTQDAM

-694 GPPVTIAINEGI
+694 GPPVTIAINKGI

-724 LMVIFKSPKFGFIT
+724 LVIIFKSPKFGTIT
-738 FLPIFL
+738 FLPILL

-814 MGGVFSGVII
+814 MGGVFAGVII

-839 LIITLVL
+839 LIITLIL

-865 LKLKYAKAPFVLSI
+865 LKQKYAERNWNI
-879 LGMINYLKSGLLL
+879 
-892 PLKLIARLFS
+892 RTRFS

>member
-1 MILRALE
+1 MIAKTLE
-8 NGVQIYTNIIM
+8 NGVQIYTNIIL
-19 KYAIATLLVLV
+19 KNAIATIAVLSLVTVLLLQ
-30 LITISFLKGALTFE
+30 SALTFE
-44 ENMTRDIEVYLPE
+44 QNMTRDIEVYLPE
-57 GEESTDILIEVRK
+57 GEESTEILIEVRQ
-70 DWATDII
+70 DWATDLI
-77 IVYVET
+77 IVYIET
-83 PNARNPD
+83 GNAKDPGVFND
-90 YFSDSVVDNITYVP
+90 IVVDNITYVP
-104 TLKEIALLER
+104 TLKEIALLET
-114 TIDPYGQN
+114 TIDKYGQSE
-122 VDLEEHY
+122 DLETY
-129 QADRGEKDDI
+129 QADRGDKDGI

-173 EEADDDVVNETGTY
+173 EQNDDDTVNLTGTY
-187 AIPDDQ
+187 NIPDDQ
-193 QRVDQIF
+193 DRVDQIF
-200 DGTSSALQN
+200 DSTSSALQN
-209 FAIDTNDDGIIDTA
+209 FAIDTNDDQIIDTA

-229 RAQEENN
+229 KYQGENN
-236 DEVQEEK
+236 DASQEEMILK
-243 IAEIQRHIDERYC
+243 IQEHIDQRYN
-256 PSPDDCTQMTQTG
+256 SRTDMTQTG

-288 LPISLGII
+288 LPISLGIVI
-296 IGLMLIFHRNW
+296 AMMLFFHRNW

-321 IWTLGIITVSGVVL
+321 IWTLGIVNLSGVVL

-367 GNKIPRATFL
+367 GNKMPRATFL
-377 ALMTT
+377 ALLTT

-410 VGLTMIIGVACAF
+410 VGFTMIVGVMCAF
-423 FLTVSMTPAM
+423 FLTVSMTPAI
-433 MKLTNYSKHKS
+433 MKLTNYSRHKS
-444 EGWTSIAV
+444 EGWKSIAV
-452 LSTKQWKAILVVV
+452 LSTKQWKVILLVL
-465 LLTTTYSIARI
+465 LLTTSYSIARI
-476 SVMDQDMKGDE
+476 AVMDQDIKGSE

-497 KLGEYSDKFEA
+497 KLSEYSEKFEA
-508 GQTGILLI
+508 GQTGILLV

-533 DIMNWTQG
+533 DVMNWTQG
-541 EINNITI
+541 EINNLSIT
-548 ENRNT
+548 NRNSN
-553 EKLINVSAFS
+553 ELINVSAFS

-569 SAHVSF
+569 SAH
-575 VIEDLGGDPVFEY
+575 ITIALDDLDGETQFEF

-593 DFLHD
+593 DFLHS
-598 DFFDSFFCVASSE
+598 DFFGDDYVWIDINPLYSR
-611 VLSGI
+611 
-616 YDCEQLRSDMIDVF
+616 EQLRSDMIDVF

-650 LIYVSMPYVNIDDT
+650 LIYVSMPYINIDDT
-664 AVIVDTIDEIAY
+664 TILVNEIDNIAFL
-676 IRDRQMHAQDAK
+676 RDKQIHAHDAQ

-694 GPPVTIAINEGI
+694 GPPVSIAINEGI
-706 QNTQFDT
+706 QETQFDT
-713 IVLSLILVLIT
+713 IKLSLLLVLIT
-724 LMVIFKSPKFGFIT
+724 MIVIFSSVKFGVIT
-738 FLPIFL
+738 FLPILL

-814 MGGVFSGVII
+814 MGGVFSGVLI
-824 SLYRTQFVGLRNFFG
+824 SFFSSQFIGLRNFFA

-857 SFYHALHY
+857 SFYHALHFT
-865 LKLKYAKAPFVLSI
+865 LEKYKMSNWKIKNKF
-879 LGMINYLKSGLLL
+879 N
-892 PLKLIARLFS
+892 